1 MRSFSLFAA
10 FLGGAA
16 LGAAAGVLFAPEAG
30 SETRKKL
37 VDQSQRLADRVK
49 EALAERGIKISNQDL
64 ESISEE
70 LQEELA

>member
-16 LGAAAGVLFAPEAG
+16 VGAAAGVLFAPEAG

-37 VDQSQRLADRVK
+37 VSQSQRMAERVK
-49 EALAERGIKISNQDL
+49 DALAERGISISNKDL
-64 ESISEE
+64 ETISEE
-70 LQEELA
+70 LREELV